1 MAAMLVRTIEDEL
14 ALTLNALPTAFSKL
28 SFLTT
33 VRDPHTGRY
42 LHEGW
47 LPWSS
52 RDEIHELLRKA
63 HEEVFEN
70 VLNLTMP
77 LLCGELRSYLD
88 SISELRER
96 AARFWLELESYR
108 EMIPQG
114 VCVQAHDFFRSQMR
128 LSLKVLLTAPDWPPI
143 LALSS

>member
-1 MAAMLVRTIEDEL
+1 MAAMLVHTIEDEL
-14 ALTLNALPTAFSKL
+14 ALTLNVLPTAFSKL

-88 SISELRER
+88 SVSDSGER
-96 AARFWLELESYR
+96 TARFWLELESYR
-108 EMIPQG
+108 EMVPQG
-114 VCVQAHDFFRSQMR
+114 VCVQVREFFVSQVR
-128 LSLKVLLTAPDWPPI
+128 TSLNVLLTVPDWPPI